1 MKIKD
6 KINHI
11 KYRIKNR
18 WHYAIKTQTAK
29 LKNKGYSMYKL
40 VDDYTK
46 LSLIVAGLIIV
57 ILLLVVLLILSFTI
71 M

>member
-6 KINHI
+6 KLMHL

-18 WHYAIKTQTAK
+18 WHYMIKTQTTK

-40 VDDYTK
+40 VDDYTR
-46 LSLIVAGLIIV
+46 LSLIVVG
-57 ILLLVVLLILSFTI
+57 LLLVITLLIVLLILSFTI

>member
-11 KYRIKNR
+11 KYRIKNK
-18 WHYAIKTQTAK
+18 WHYAVKLQCKKIKD
-29 LKNKGYSMYKL
+29 KGYSMYKL
-40 VDDYTK
+40 CDDYMR
-46 LSLIVAGLIIV
+46 LSLIALGLLFV
-57 ILLLVVLLILSFTI
+57 ILLLVVLLILSIAI